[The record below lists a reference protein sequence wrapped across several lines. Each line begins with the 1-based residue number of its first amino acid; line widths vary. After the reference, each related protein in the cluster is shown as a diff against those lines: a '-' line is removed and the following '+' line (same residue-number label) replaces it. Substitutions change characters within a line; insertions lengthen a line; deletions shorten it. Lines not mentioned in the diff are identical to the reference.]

1 MPQPGDPRVLFAAE
15 RTLLA
20 WTRTSLALMA
30 FGFVIE
36 RFGLV
41 VRLLVPA
48 VASSP
53 RSGMSFWLGMGFML
67 LGISVVLLASNQYR
81 RFVRTLPAQDF
92 PPGYR
97 VHTGIFMNL
106 VLALLGI
113 GVVVYLFSGIH

>member
-1 MPQPGDPRVLFAAE
+1 MSDTGDPRVLFAAE

-48 VASSP
+48 MASAP
-53 RSGMSFWLGMGFML
+53 RSGLSFWLGMGFLL
-67 LGISVVLLASNQYR
+67 LGISVALFASVQYR
-81 RFVRTLPAQDF
+81 RFVHSLPSRDI

-97 VHTGIFMNL
+97 LHTGIMMNV
-106 VLALLGI
+106 VLALLGL
-113 GVVVYLFSGIH
+113 GVVFDLFRGIH